1 MNKDE
6 LEREKKG
13 EDRRE
18 GREIKEGEERK
29 NSICLKPQQ
38 HLKLPT
44 SISILVSSRSS
55 FLIFLKSSLNPNS
68 SFLYA

>member
-1 MNKDE
+1 MKNNDE

-13 EDRRE
+13 GE
-18 GREIKEGEERK
+18 GRERKGEERK
-29 NSICLKPQQ
+29 IIICLKPQQ
-38 HLKLPT
+38 HVKLPT

-68 SFLYA
+68 